1 MRTRTETELMD
12 MRQRYLDALVALR
25 QSPVVNIQSFKIAY
39 ILYKTCDYMLLE
51 YRRNHKVVG
60 AA

>member
-1 MRTRTETELMD
+1 